1 MSMMQRTEA
10 QKARSAQYRMVTVQS
25 PAPQVKKQQNLFYVG
40 ENISLVANLSK
51 AYHMGYASSVNL
63 SQAIAYLRELQ
74 KEDCLLRG
82 ILIDVPMHQLH
93 LSNFLQYI
101 AGTPYANLP
110 VLYVSTHLTQTE
122 IREMSSGHV
131 VDDIVHP
138 IRDIFT
144 IGDRI
149 VFLGKVKTE
158 QAIKKQQR
166 STITAHLIE
175 RLKHGAKRIAD
186 IMVSFMLLFLTA
198 PLMALIAI
206 LIKLDSR
213 GPVFHNTYRAG
224 SGYRVFK
231 LYRFRTGKVGAA
243 RLVTSL
249 SQLNLFRDHGATF
262 IKACHETGLTAI
274 GRMLRCTSLEAL
286 PQLLNVLK
294 GDMSIVGNCPL
305 PLNEA
310 SSLTNNA
317 FAERFNAPA
326 GITGLWQVSVMQGVE
341 GARLKYDLEYARD
354 RSLWLDMK
362 ILMRTPAALLRKM
375 KAHRKGL

>member
-1 MSMMQRTEA
+1 
-10 QKARSAQYRMVTVQS
+10 MVKVQS
-25 PAPQVKKQQNLFYVG
+25 ATPQVKQQQNLFYVG
-40 ENISLVANLSK
+40 ENISLVANLSR

-74 KEDCLLRG
+74 KEECQLRG
-82 ILIDVPMHQLH
+82 FLVDVPLHQLH

-110 VLYVSTHLTQTE
+110 VLYVSTHLTQAE
-122 IREMSSGHV
+122 IREMSSGQL

-149 VFLGKVKTE
+149 VFLGKVKAE
-158 QAIKKQQR
+158 RVMQKQPR
-166 STITAHLIE
+166 SDFATRSQELL
-175 RLKHGAKRIAD
+175 RSVVKRCAD
-186 IMVSFMLLFLTA
+186 ILVAALLLFLTA

-213 GPVFHNTYRAG
+213 GPVCHNTYRAG
-224 SGYRVFK
+224 RGYRVFK

-249 SQLNLFRDHGATF
+249 SQLSMFRDHGATF
-262 IKACHETGLTAI
+262 IKACHETGLTHF
-274 GRMLRCTSLEAL
+274 GKFLRSTSMESL
-286 PQLLNVLK
+286 PQLINVLK
-294 GDMSIVGNCPL
+294 GDMSLVGNSPL

-310 SSLTNNA
+310 STLTSDE

-326 GITGLWQVSVMQGVE
+326 GITGLWQVSKLQGE
-341 GARLKYDLEYARD
+341 YSARLKYDLEYAGA
-354 RSLWLDMK
+354 RSLALDLK
-362 ILMRTPAALLRKM
+362 IMLLTPAAVLRKIR
-375 KAHRKGL
+375 AYRKGL